1 MLEFQKTLE
10 QLEEK
15 LLRCTSQKEQMERD
29 SREQASKI
37 ESLESANRDA
47 NLELTAL
54 RQRLKEEEAKS
65 ASLAQKVQ
73 EMEATAELISRKDY
87 VDGIIGERDLLK
99 EEVRA
104 LRAEEE
110 NKSVV
115 IRSLLNANRLLK
127 QVINESIET

>member
-1 MLEFQKTLE
+1 
-10 QLEEK
+10 
-15 LLRCTSQKEQMERD
+15 MERD

-115 IRSLLNANRLLK
+115 IRSLLDANRLLK